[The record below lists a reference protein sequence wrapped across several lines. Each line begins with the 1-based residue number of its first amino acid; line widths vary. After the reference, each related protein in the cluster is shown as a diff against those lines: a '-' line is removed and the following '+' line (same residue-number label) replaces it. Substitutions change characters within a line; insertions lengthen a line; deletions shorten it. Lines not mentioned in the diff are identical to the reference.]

1 MQKLRIQTL
10 NHVLPR
16 ILTLKTHLLGLGHSA
31 RAVRL
36 VGFGLAVS
44 LTLGLSACDNG
55 TPPNP
60 PPTTTVLKRASK
72 SSAIAITGDDKYVV
86 AVNPENDS
94 ISVFRTSDD
103 TKTAELPVGDE
114 PVSVVIHPDD
124 NTAFVAL
131 RGDAKVVKISNIRTT
146 PALAGSVN
154 VGSEPTGVA
163 LTPTGAKLV
172 VAEFAESRVALIDTA
187 TMTLSTTKNI
197 LNPRAVA
204 VSNDGDTDDND
215 EKIVVT
221 EFYGRVT
228 GAEATDASRTGAVR
242 LLSSS
247 NLADQGEVLFP
258 PVSPGAFVPTSTAP
272 NQLASVAIAG
282 DKFYVTAIGA
292 SPDGIATFNENVFPL
307 VLIGSVSS
315 GTKLG
320 TISLADAIKAQ
331 VPTGRNFMADMYDLA
346 FVGNSL
352 AYILGRGADAIT
364 RTLFTSDSAVTLG
377 ATVSGTPVPQ
387 IDLLANAANTA
398 CQNPI
403 GVVTAHNVSTTA
415 KMYVDCWVSRAVT
428 VVDLNQQKAITKI
441 PSSSAPAVGLETS
454 VNKGQRFYFTGRG
467 RWSNESWSSCGSCH
481 PDGWSDN
488 ITWRFPT
495 GPRQSISMDGTFSHG
510 AGTQKERILN
520 YTAERDEI
528 ADFDRNTRLVSGGL
542 GAITNGTCGGDLSGE
557 TRLSLNPN
565 DATDPNGLKVQVGAP
580 SIQEFIDGL
589 VGGKICVEDWK
600 DINEFVKT
608 IRPAKARKTLEAS
621 SVDRG
626 LALFR
631 QGNCAQCH
639 GGAGWT
645 LSRLFYTP
653 FSKTNLDLEA
663 AAFADPGTAPK
674 HTKQIEAEPTA
685 KAGVFIAPPQVSC
698 VLRRVGSFGIPGDT
712 AATDSLERKGAPAFP
727 RAQGEFAG
735 YNIPSL
741 YGLSVAGPLL
751 HHGQAKNLD
760 ELFGNPQFTAHRLA
774 GNPVFNSGN
783 PLAGQELTDMK
794 NFLFSIDANKAE
806 ESVSS
811 GSDLCPIKF
820 P

>member
-1 MQKLRIQTL
+1 MSKRKIQTL
-10 NHVLPR
+10 
-16 ILTLKTHLLGLGHSA
+16 HLMVSLGLA
-31 RAVRL
+31 TLA
-36 VGFGLAVS
+36 FGLN
-44 LTLGLSACDNG
+44 ACDNG

-60 PPTTTVLKRASK
+60 PPATAVLKRASK
-72 SSAIAITGDDKYVV
+72 SSAIAITGDDKFVV

-131 RGDAKVVKISNIRTT
+131 RADAKVVKITNIRTT
-146 PALAGSVN
+146 PALAGSVD
-154 VGSEPTGVA
+154 VGSEPTGIA

-187 TMTLSTTKNI
+187 TMTLSTTKNMV
-197 LNPRAVA
+197 NPRAVA

-221 EFYGRVT
+221 EFYGRPT
-228 GAEATDASRTGAVR
+228 GTEATDASRTGAVR
-242 LLSSS
+242 LLSSAS
-247 NLADQGEVLFP
+247 LADQGEVLFP
-258 PVSPGAFVPTSTAP
+258 PVSPGAFVPTSTGP

-282 DKFYVTAIGA
+282 DKFYVTAVAA
-292 SPDGIATFNENVFPL
+292 SPDGIPTFNENVFPL
-307 VLIGSVSS
+307 VLVGSVSS

-331 VPTGRNFMADMYDLA
+331 VPTGRNFMADVYDLS

-352 AYILGRGADAIT
+352 AYILARGADEIT

-387 IDLLANAANTA
+387 IDLLSNAASTG

-415 KMYVDCWVSRAVT
+415 KMYVDCWVSRSVT

-441 PSSSAPAVGLETS
+441 ASSSAPAAGLETDI
-454 VNKGQRFYFTGRG
+454 NKGRRFYFTGRA

-481 PDGWSDN
+481 PDGLSDN
-488 ITWRFPT
+488 ITWRFPA
-495 GPRQSISMDGTFSHG
+495 GPRQTTSMDGTFSHG
-510 AGTQKERILN
+510 AGAQKQRILN
-520 YTAERDEI
+520 WSGIFDEVH
-528 ADFDRNTRLVSGGL
+528 DFERNTRGVSGGL
-542 GAITNGTCGGDLSGE
+542 GAITTGTCGGDLSGE
-557 TRLSLNPN
+557 TRLSLNPG
-565 DATDPNGLKVQVGAP
+565 DATDPNGLKVQLGAP
-580 SIQEFIDGL
+580 SIQEIQDG
-589 VGGKICVEDWK
+589 VVTGPSCVKDW
-600 DINEFVKT
+600 DEINIFVKT
-608 IRPAKARKTLEAS
+608 IRPPKARKTADAA

-626 LALFR
+626 LTLFR
-631 QGNCAQCH
+631 QGGCAQCH

-645 LSRLFYTP
+645 LSRRFYTP
-653 FSKTNLDLEA
+653 LSKTNTDLAA
-663 AAFADPGTAPK
+663 AAFTDPGTAPK

-685 KAGVFIAPPQVSC
+685 TVGTFIAPAQVSC
-698 VLRRVGSFGIPGDT
+698 VLRRVGSFGIAGDT
-712 AATDSLERKGAPAFP
+712 TSTDSLERKGAPGFG

-751 HHGQAKNLD
+751 HHGQAKTLD
-760 ELFGNPQFTAHRLA
+760 ELFGDARFTAHRLA
-774 GNPVFNSGN
+774 GNPVFNGGD
-783 PLAGQELTDMK
+783 PLTGQGLTDMK
-794 NFLFSIDANKAE
+794 NFLFSIDANKTE
-806 ESVSS
+806 ESAPG
-811 GSDLCPIKF
+811 GSDLCPISF

>member
-1 MQKLRIQTL
+1 
-10 NHVLPR
+10 
-16 ILTLKTHLLGLGHSA
+16 
-31 RAVRL
+31 
-36 VGFGLAVS
+36 
-44 LTLGLSACDNG
+44 
-55 TPPNP
+55 
-60 PPTTTVLKRASK
+60 
-72 SSAIAITGDDKYVV
+72 
-86 AVNPENDS
+86 
-94 ISVFRTSDD
+94 VFRTSDD

-131 RGDAKVVKISNIRTT
+131 RADAKVVKITNIRTT
-146 PALAGSVN
+146 PALGSSVN
-154 VGSEPTGVA
+154 VGSEPTGIA

-197 LNPRAVA
+197 VNPRAVA

-221 EFYGRVT
+221 EFYGRPT
-228 GAEATDASRTGAVR
+228 GTEAGDASRTGVVQ
-242 LLSSS
+242 LLSSA
-247 NLADQGEVLFP
+247 NLTDQGEVQFP

-282 DKFYVTAIGA
+282 DKFYVTAVGA

-320 TISLADAIKAQ
+320 TISLADAIKTQ
-331 VPTGRNFMADMYDLA
+331 VPTGRNFMADVYDLA

-352 AYILGRGADAIT
+352 AYILARGADEIT

-377 ATVSGTPVPQ
+377 ATVGGTPVPQ
-387 IDLLANAANTA
+387 IDLLANAASTG

-428 VVDLNQQKAITKI
+428 VVDLNQQKAIAKI
-441 PSSSAPAVGLETS
+441 ASSSAPAGAEAS
-454 VNKGQRFYFTGRG
+454 VNKGRRFYFTGRA

-520 YTAERDEI
+520 FTAERDEVH
-528 ADFDRNTRLVSGGL
+528 DFERNTRAVSGGL
-542 GAITNGTCGGDLSGE
+542 GAITTGTCGGDLSGE
-557 TRLSLNPN
+557 TRLSFNPN

-580 SIQEFIDGL
+580 SIQEIQDG
-589 VGGKICVEDWK
+589 VVTGPSCVADWE
-600 DINEFVKT
+600 DINNFVKT
-608 IRPAKARKTLEAS
+608 IRPAKARKTLDAA

-626 LALFR
+626 LTLFR
-631 QGNCAQCH
+631 QGGCAQCH

-645 LSRLFYTP
+645 LSRRFDTP
-653 FSKTNLDLEA
+653 LSATNVALAA
-663 AAFADPGTAPK
+663 AAFTDPGAAPK

-685 KAGVFIAPPQVSC
+685 TAGVFVAPPQVSC

-712 AATDSLERKGAPAFP
+712 AATDSLERKGAAGFP

-751 HHGQAKNLD
+751 HHGQAKTLD
-760 ELFGNPQFTAHRLA
+760 ELFGDVRFTPHRLA
-774 GNPVFNSGN
+774 GSPIFNNGN
-783 PLAGQELTDMK
+783 PLAGQELSDLK
-794 NFLFSIDANKAE
+794 SYLFSIDANKTE
-806 ESVSS
+806 ESVPG
-811 GSDLCPIKF
+811 GSDLCPTVF

>member
-1 MQKLRIQTL
+1 MPKQKIRTLRL
-10 NHVLPR
+10 M
-16 ILTLKTHLLGLGHSA
+16 LGLG
-31 RAVRL
+31 L
-36 VGFGLAVS
+36 V
-44 LTLGLSACDNG
+44 TLLVGLSACDNG

-60 PPTTTVLKRASK
+60 PPPTTAVLKRASK
-72 SSAIAITGDDKYVV
+72 SGAIAFTGDVKYVV

-124 NTAFVAL
+124 NTAYVAL
-131 RGDAKVVKISNIRTT
+131 RGDAKVVKINNIRTS

-172 VAEFAESRVALIDTA
+172 VTEFAESRVALIDTA

-197 LNPRAVA
+197 VNPRAVA
-204 VSNDGDTDDND
+204 ISNDGDTDDND
-215 EKIVVT
+215 EKIVIT
-221 EFYGRVT
+221 EFYGRAT
-228 GAEATDASRTGAVR
+228 GTEATDASRTGAVR

-258 PVSPGAFVPTSTAP
+258 PVSPGAFVPTSTGP

-282 DKFYVTAIGA
+282 DKFYVTAVAA
-292 SPDGIATFNENVFPL
+292 SPDGIPTFNENVFPL

-331 VPTGRNFMADMYDLA
+331 VPTGRNFMADVYDLA

-352 AYILGRGADAIT
+352 AYILARGADEIT
-364 RTLFTSDSAVTLG
+364 RTLFTSDTAVTLG

-387 IDLLANAANTA
+387 IDLLANAASTG

-403 GVVTAHNVSTTA
+403 GVVTAHNVSITA
-415 KMYVDCWVSRAVT
+415 KMYVDCWVSRSVT
-428 VVDLNQQKAITKI
+428 VVDLNQQKAIAKI
-441 PSSSAPAVGLETS
+441 ASSSAPAAGLETDI
-454 VNKGQRFYFTGRG
+454 NKGRRFYFTGRA

-481 PDGWSDN
+481 PDGLSDN
-488 ITWRFPT
+488 ITWRFPA
-495 GPRQSISMDGTFSHG
+495 GPRQTTSMDGTFSHG
-510 AGTQKERILN
+510 AGAQKQRILN
-520 YTAERDEI
+520 WSAIFDEVH
-528 ADFDRNTRLVSGGL
+528 DFERNTRGVSGGL
-542 GAITNGTCGGDLSGE
+542 GAITTGTCGGNLSGE
-557 TRLSLNPN
+557 TKLSLNPN
-565 DATDPNGLKVQVGAP
+565 DATNTDLNGLKVQLGAP
-580 SIQEFIDGL
+580 SIQEIQDG
-589 VGGKICVEDWK
+589 VVTGPSCVKDW
-600 DINEFVKT
+600 DEINIFVKT
-608 IRPAKARKTLEAS
+608 IRPPKARTTADAA

-626 LALFR
+626 LTLFR
-631 QGNCAQCH
+631 QGGCAQCH

-645 LSRLFYTP
+645 LSRRFFTP
-653 FSKTNLDLEA
+653 LSATNTALATTAFNDL
-663 AAFADPGTAPK
+663 GAPK
-674 HTKQIEAEPTA
+674 HTTQIQAEPTA
-685 KAGVFIAPPQVSC
+685 TAGVFIAPAQVSC
-698 VLRRVGSFGIPGDT
+698 VLRRVGSFGVSGDT
-712 AATDSLERKGAPAFP
+712 TATDTLERKGVTGFP

-751 HHGQAKNLD
+751 HHGQAKTLD
-760 ELFGNPQFTAHRLA
+760 ELFGDAKYAAHRLA
-774 GNPVFNSGN
+774 GSPVFNSGN
-783 PLAGQELTDMK
+783 PLAGQDLSDMK
-794 NFLFSIDANKAE
+794 NFLFSIDAAKTE
-806 ESVSS
+806 ESPPS
-811 GSDLCPIKF
+811 GSELCPTVF